1 MDEKPS
7 AALNFADYQD
17 EQAIHRFTV
26 ARQVEIEDTNRAMK
40 QHLAQIKKV
49 RANFT
54 TDEFWDYWSTRSHKV
69 RQENKSFD
77 ESDPIDK
84 FNGTI
89 LNMVGRMAWSLW
101 NIQLLRQALLPIDS

>member
-1 MDEKPS
+1 MGSD
-7 AALNFADYQD
+7 
-17 EQAIHRFTV
+17 R
-26 ARQVEIEDTNRAMK
+26 
-40 QHLAQIKKV
+40 KV

-84 FNGTI
+84 FNGMI
-89 LNMVGRMAWSLW
+89 LNILGRMAWSLC
-101 NIQLLRQALLPIDS
+101 NIQLLRQACLPIDS